1 MDAKKD
7 NLKELKAENAELFN
21 QLLEEREAA
30 TRYDAY
36 DKVDSNA
43 AWLRFQK
50 NHFAKRSL
58 PMRFARK
65 ASASKLNAWKLS
77 AAAAIACVLAITA
90 TLWFG
95 KTNTDAPRQI
105 AEAQPTAARHD
116 DKTVTP
122 MATDQKAT
130 TQSPT
135 PTSILPSAPM
145 PAEFF
150 NKDAPV
156 DILSSNAGDRKLRLS
171 DGTTVWLNNGATL
184 KYPAS
189 FEADNR
195 TVYLTGE
202 AYFEVSHETGRPF
215 YVRTDNGIVKE
226 YGTSFNVNAMAHNT
240 TVTLVE
246 GSISVMGN
254 GSGEKVMTPGE
265 QAIMRQGSTTISL
278 HDITN
283 DIAWKT
289 GIYKM
294 DNESIGELAE
304 QLAEWYG
311 CQVVF
316 RSRETRDMR
325 FSGIVNRNKSLTT
338 ILNAISYA
346 TDVKIR
352 LIDDRIIFE

>member
-1 MDAKKD
+1 MDVKND
-7 NLKELKAENAELFN
+7 NLKELKAENTELFN
-21 QLLEEREAA
+21 KLLEEREASS
-30 TRYDAY
+30 RYDAY

-43 AWLRFQK
+43 AWQRFRE
-50 NHFAKRSL
+50 NHFAKRRL
-58 PMRFARK
+58 PMRFVGK
-65 ASASKLNAWKLS
+65 ASMPKLKAWKLS
-77 AAAAIACVLAITA
+77 AAAVIACLLAITA
-90 TLWFG
+90 TLWLG
-95 KTNTDAPRQI
+95 KNDTDVPRQI
-105 AEAQPTAARHD
+105 AEAQQTAARHD
-116 DKTVTP
+116 DKTATP
-122 MATDQKAT
+122 MTQGQKGT
-130 TQSPT
+130 TQSAT
-135 PTSILPSAPM
+135 PTTILPSAPM

-150 NKDAPV
+150 DRDAPI
-156 DILSSNAGDRKLRLS
+156 DILSSNADDRKLRLS

-184 KYPAS
+184 KYPSS

-202 AYFEVSHETGRPF
+202 AYFEVSHEAYRPF

-226 YGTSFNVNAMAHNT
+226 YGTSFNVNATAHST

-246 GSISVMGN
+246 GCISVFSN
-254 GSGEKVMTPGE
+254 GSGEKAMTPGE
-265 QAIMRQGSTTISL
+265 QAVMRQGSTTISL

-294 DNESIGELAE
+294 DNASIGELAE

-316 RSRETRDMR
+316 RSQETRDVR

>member
-1 MDAKKD
+1 MDVKND
-7 NLKELKAENAELFN
+7 NLKELKAENTELFN

-30 TRYDAY
+30 SRYDAY

-43 AWLRFQK
+43 AWRRFREG
-50 NHFAKRSL
+50 HFAKHRQ
-58 PMRFARK
+58 PMPFVRK
-65 ASASKLNAWKLS
+65 ASTPKLNAWKLS

-95 KTNTDAPRQI
+95 KTGTDAPRQI
-105 AEAQPTAARHD
+105 AEAQQTATRHSDTAA
-116 DKTVTP
+116 TP
-122 MATDQKAT
+122 MAKGTKGA

-135 PTSILPSAPM
+135 PTTILPSAPM

-150 NKDAPV
+150 DRDAPV
-156 DILSSNAGDRKLRLS
+156 DILSSNAGDRKLRLP

-184 KYPAS
+184 KYPSS

-202 AYFEVSHETGRPF
+202 AYFEVSHESCRPF

-226 YGTSFNVNAMAHNT
+226 YGTSFNVNATAHST

-246 GSISVMGN
+246 GCISVFSN
-254 GSGEKVMTPGE
+254 GCGEKVMSPGE
-265 QAIMRQGSTTISL
+265 QAVMRQGSTTISH

-294 DNESIGELAE
+294 DNASIGELAE

-316 RSRETRDMR
+316 HSQETRDVR

-352 LIDDRIIFE
+352 LIDGRIIFE

>member
-1 MDAKKD
+1 MDVKND

-30 TRYDAY
+30 TRYDLY

-43 AWLRFQK
+43 AWLRFRK

-58 PMRFARK
+58 PRRFARK
-65 ASASKLNAWKLS
+65 ATASKLGTWKFS
-77 AAAAIACVLAITA
+77 VAAAIACVLAITA

-95 KTNTDAPRQI
+95 KTNTDAPKQI
-105 AEAQPTAARHD
+105 AEAQQTAAKHD
-116 DKTVTP
+116 DKTATP
-122 MATDQKAT
+122 MAKGQKGT
-130 TQSPT
+130 MQSPT
-135 PTSILPSAPM
+135 PTTILPSAPM

-150 NKDAPV
+150 NRDAPV

-184 KYPAS
+184 KYPSS

-202 AYFEVSHETGRPF
+202 AYFEVSHEGGRPF

-226 YGTSFNVNAMAHNT
+226 YGTSFNVNATAHST

-246 GSISVMGN
+246 GSISVIGN

-304 QLAEWYG
+304 QLGEWYG

-316 RSRETRDMR
+316 RSRETRDVR

-346 TDVKIR
+346 TDVKIH